1 MRCTARM
8 IIDRFYTILHQRTVP
23 YTHID
28 RSSEET
34 AMPDFA
40 EDPVVDQSSLRAC
53 ALTDLTCLLF
63 PSHDYSLITTP
74 SLGISIDVAID
85 VAVDVD
91 VGSLSKVVTNSPI
104 LGS

>member
-1 MRCTARM
+1 M
-8 IIDRFYTILHQRTVP
+8 IIDRFYTILHQLTVP

-40 EDPVVDQSSLRAC
+40 EDDVNDLRLLELL
-53 ALTDLTCLLF
+53 LTLPDNSIF
-63 PSHDYSLITTP
+63 PFHHNSLITTP
-74 SLGISIDVAID
+74 SFEIPFDVAVDVAAD

-91 VGSLSKVVTNSPI
+91 VGVDVAVGTLSTRPPR
-104 LGS
+104 